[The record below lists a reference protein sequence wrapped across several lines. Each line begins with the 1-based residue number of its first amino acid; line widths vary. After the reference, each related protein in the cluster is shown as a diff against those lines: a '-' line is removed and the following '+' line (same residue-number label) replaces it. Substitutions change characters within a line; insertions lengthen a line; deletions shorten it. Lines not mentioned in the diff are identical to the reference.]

1 MEDHNRVNRTGSA
14 TAEARTSALWRI
26 SAAIETAATLD
37 ELLMLALT
45 EIAVLAD
52 VPLCGVFLFDDQNE
66 TGQLV
71 STYPPRTQFPAP
83 IALKSSEPLQFVQHH
98 RQAYQIAD
106 IHTLSG
112 SSPLREALYAEKVRT
127 LLLIPMVAQDRSIG
141 VLALATVAASRHFTP
156 EEIALI
162 RVMAGQVAAALV
174 AFRITEAAQRRSAE
188 LATLND
194 IAAVVTSSLDTREVY
209 HLVVQKLNEY
219 FQVDAGSLLMRDD
232 ETGDLEFVMTLE
244 AGEEKL
250 AGVRV
255 PCGQGVV
262 GYVAE
267 NQTYAIVRDPANDPR
282 FYSAISESVGYQT
295 SSILCVPI
303 IVKGR
308 SIGVIELLNKRDGEF
323 TDDDG
328 RRLTRMATTIG
339 VAIENARLF
348 QQVTTGRDR
357 FEAILNSTNDGI
369 LMANP
374 YGTVMIANPMSLRL
388 FEMRREQ
395 VIGRDLDELLAI
407 LREQAT
413 EAVEP
418 SYLNDEDT
426 PPIVELELNLA
437 SGRLYIRYLTLPVR
451 DANGI
456 QIGKLALLQDIS
468 KEREVAQLRDDYT
481 GMLVHDMRA
490 PLTAIM
496 NGIMMVKRGLG
507 GPVSEKQHE
516 LLSIA
521 HQGSQTMLEMVNLLL
536 DIARMEQG
544 RLVLD
549 TEPLSPYALVDEMLD
564 RLKSS
569 AQSQNVELLQQLPPE
584 LPPIDADREKIV
596 RVLQNLLDNAIKFSP
611 AGGSVQIG
619 AAYSTAS
626 GWNASTAAEQPLLP
640 DSLTGSEWLVFW
652 VRDEGP
658 GIPAQYHQRIFDKFG
673 QVRGNKMRGT
683 GLGLTFCKLVVE
695 AHHGLIWLES
705 IEGQGSTF
713 AFALPPQQ
721 PPVVSG

>member
-1 MEDHNRVNRTGSA
+1 MEDHNRASRTKSA

-37 ELLMLALT
+37 ELLMLALN
-45 EIAVLAD
+45 EIAVLAG
-52 VPLCGVFLFDDQNE
+52 VPLCGVFLFDDQTE

-83 IALKSSEPLQFVQHH
+83 IAIKSSEPLQFVRQQ
-98 RQAYQIAD
+98 RQAYQITD
-106 IHTLSG
+106 IHALGG
-112 SSPLREALYAEKVRT
+112 SSPLREAMYTEKIRT

-141 VLALATVAASRHFTP
+141 VLALATVETSRHFTP

-162 RVMAGQVAAALV
+162 RVMAGQLAAALV
-174 AFRITEAAQRRSAE
+174 AFRITESAQRRSAE

-255 PCGQGVV
+255 PRGQGVV

-267 NQTYAIVRDPANDPR
+267 NQSYAIVRDPANDPR
-282 FYSAISESVGYQT
+282 FYSAISESVGYKT
-295 SSILCVPI
+295 SSILCVPMV
-303 IVKGR
+303 VKGR

-323 TDDDG
+323 TEDDG

-369 LMANP
+369 LMADP
-374 YGTVMIANPMSLRL
+374 YGTVMIANPMALRL
-388 FEMRREQ
+388 FELRRDQ
-395 VIGRDLDELLAI
+395 MIGRDLDGLLAI
-407 LREQAT
+407 LRTLAT
-413 EAVEP
+413 EAIEP
-418 SYLNDEDT
+418 PYLNDEHT
-426 PPIVELELNLA
+426 PPVVELELNLA
-437 SGRLYIRYLTLPVR
+437 GERRYIRCLTLPVR
-451 DANGI
+451 EAGGI

-536 DIARMEQG
+536 DIAKMEQG

-549 TEPLSPYALVDEMLD
+549 LEPLSPYGLVDATLE

-569 AQSQNVELLQQLPPE
+569 AHSQNVELLQQLPLG
-584 LPPIDADREKIV
+584 LPLINADREKIV

-611 AGGSVQIG
+611 SGGSVRIG
-619 AAYSTAS
+619 AAHGPGAD
-626 GWNASTAAEQPLLP
+626 WNIQAAPPTLP
-640 DSLTGSEWLVFW
+640 ETLPEGEWLMFW
-652 VRDEGP
+652 VRDQGP

-695 AHHGLIWLES
+695 AHHGQIWLES

-713 AFALPPQQ
+713 AFALPLA
-721 PPVVSG
+721 PPPADD